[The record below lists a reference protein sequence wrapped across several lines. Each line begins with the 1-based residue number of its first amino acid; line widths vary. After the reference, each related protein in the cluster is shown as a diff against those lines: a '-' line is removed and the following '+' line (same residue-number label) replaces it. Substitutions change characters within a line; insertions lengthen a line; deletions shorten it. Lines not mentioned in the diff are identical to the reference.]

1 MRTTGNSPIGVRI
14 AASAICVVLFAT
26 LSCVFPSKALAWF
39 NDTANSFP
47 ATQDLGTF
55 DDPIVGSQLPD
66 GTYKVTA
73 RTTSSMCIMYTN
85 PANAE
90 ARDSKEQAIISVD
103 SGRITA
109 VFYISR
115 AYNYLYMG
123 TQEEAAAATNA
134 DGTDAS
140 NYMAGDPPEGYVAHL
155 FYMDVPALNVPI
167 TFSSYSGGNNG
178 TENGVWYT
186 RQVVFGMS
194 MAEYEQ
200 IITDWRQ
207 QQEPE
212 QEPQPEPESE
222 PDQQPEE
229 SSNAQDQQAVLE
241 PENVNASNGNQGDAQ
256 NGGSAQTA
264 DDQANTQEQGSGQT
278 AGQTVPQTGG
288 MRGVKMN
295 IVSPNELT
303 LDIEVEPDSVQ
314 RSDEELALGLSPRQ
328 IIALVVVGLLIAG
341 VLARVLVFHAGY
353 ERVDGPPS
361 APLSRA
367 GGKKWK
373 GPGSGS
379 V

>member
-1 MRTTGNSPIGVRI
+1 MRTTAKCPIRVRI
-14 AASAICVVLFAT
+14 AAAAICLVLLAT
-26 LSCVFPSKALAWF
+26 LSGVFPSKAQAWF

-47 ATQDLGTF
+47 ATQGLGTF

-66 GTYKVTA
+66 GTYKVKA

-85 PANAE
+85 PADTE
-90 ARDSKEQAIISVD
+90 LRDPNSKEWAIISVD
-103 SGRITA
+103 NGRITA

-123 TQEEAAAATNA
+123 TQEEAAASTNA

-140 NYMAGDPPEGYVAHL
+140 NYIAGDPPEGYVAHL

-167 TFSSYSGGNNG
+167 TFSSYSGGLNG
-178 TENGVWYT
+178 LENGVWYT
-186 RQVVFGMS
+186 REVVFGMS

-200 IITDWRQ
+200 IIADWRQ

-212 QEPQPEPESE
+212 SEPQPESEPE

-229 SSNAQDQQAVLE
+229 SSGDQGQQAVLE

-303 LDIEVEPDSVQ
+303 LDIEVDPDSVQ

-367 GGKKWK
+367 GGKK
-373 GPGSGS
+373 
-379 V
+379 